1 MVQAAVAYPTGTRS
15 RGSIESVTDE
25 ELVLLARQG
34 ETSAF
39 DQLVVRHQAAVYRA
53 ALAALRVPEDAED
66 VAQEAFVK
74 AWSTLRRFRGEA
86 SFKTWLLTIAW
97 NRAINRR
104 RMRMSWWR
112 RAAPLSGTPVLV
124 ASGDAPDEQV
134 RSGELRVHIARAI
147 EALTPKLRDALLL
160 AQSGAYAYHEIAAM
174 LKIPEGTVKWRVSE
188 ARRKVRQRLAQ
199 LGYVDAH

>member
-1 MVQAAVAYPTGTRS
+1 
-15 RGSIESVTDE
+15 VTDE

-97 NRAINRR
+97 NRALNRR
-104 RMRMSWWR
+104 RMRMNWWR

-124 ASGDAPDEQV
+124 ASSDAPDEPL
-134 RSGELRVHIARAI
+134 RSGELRAHIARAI

-160 AQSGAYAYHEIAAM
+160 VQSGDYAYDEIAAM

-188 ARRKVRQRLAQ
+188 ARRRVRQRLAQ